1 MNARRFFFLAF
12 LILVGG
18 SLYQAYFLV
27 KSGIGLWRLS
37 HLAHVAGSAQFFWEV
52 AMMFTLISIVLLGAM
67 VYLATVFYRAH
78 KRF

>member
-18 SLYQAYFLV
+18 SLCQAYFLI
-27 KSGIGLWRLS
+27 KSGIGLWHLS
-37 HLAHVAGSAQFFWEV
+37 HFAHVAGSAKFFWEV
-52 AMMFTLISIVLLGAM
+52 AMMYTLISIALLGAM
-67 VYLATVFYRAH
+67 TYLAIVFYRAH